1 MNCHYYFVIEI
12 VPEKES
18 KKKMVV
24 VVVVVVVFVVVD
36 VIFGVVGIITLK
48 KYPDYIQI
56 ALVLRHKI

>member
-18 KKKMVV
+18 KKKMV

>member
-1 MNCHYYFVIEI
+1 M
-12 VPEKES
+12 
-18 KKKMVV
+18 
-24 VVVVVVVFVVVD
+24 VVVVVVFVVVD